1 MTQRFPTIASVPT
14 RNIIARA
21 LKGTKWDLAAR
32 SHSKLT
38 IVPPS
43 EDFKLRLITV
53 VYAIKQGQSLKS
65 TFLATFFHLESFYD
79 MVIF

>member
-1 MTQRFPTIASVPT
+1 MTQRFPTFASVPT

-32 SHSKLT
+32 SYSKFT
-38 IVPPS
+38 IVPLS

-53 VYAIKQGQSLKS
+53 VYAIKQGQSLKG
-65 TFLATFFHLESFYD
+65 TFLATFLHLESSND